1 MDDRKKIL
9 VVDDE
14 EDVCEI
20 LKFNLINAGY
30 EVDIAFSSEEALIKL
45 AKNFDLLLLDVMLG
59 GISGFTLA
67 DVIRKELHNEVPII
81 FITAKDTVDDKLKGF
96 NVGADDYILKPF
108 SIKEVIARI
117 QAVLSRTVLYK
128 KAEEERKE
136 YNRKHP
142 GHQVI
147 EISGLKIDS
156 GSKQVIANG
165 TIISLTKKEYEILYM
180 LASSPSKFYSRQ
192 EILDAVWE
200 NEVYVL
206 ERTVDVHIARL
217 RKKLGFYGSMIIN
230 RSGFGYCFNPNEIE
244 KVYKQ

>member
-20 LKFNLINAGY
+20 LKFNLVNAGY
-30 EVDIAFSSEEALIKL
+30 EVDTAYSSEEALIKL

-67 DVIRKELHNEVPII
+67 DVIRKELHNDVPII

-108 SIKEVIARI
+108 SIKEVMARI
-117 QAVLSRTVLYK
+117 QAVLSRTALYK
-128 KAEEERKE
+128 KAEEERRE
-136 YNRKHP
+136 YNKKHP

-156 GSKQVIANG
+156 SSKQVIING
-165 TIISLTKKEYEILYM
+165 TTLSLTKKEYEILYM

-230 RSGFGYCFNPNEIE
+230 RSGFGYCFNPSEIE
-244 KVYKQ
+244 KDKR